1 TYHGSAFFSARNH
14 ALNANDWLNNFSGIK
29 QPANSFYYPGGT
41 FGGPVPKTHNKL
53 FFWTGFEYFH
63 QTLDTGLLRAT
74 VPCASMLGGDFSD
87 ASIHGCEG
95 NTLTAAGKPP
105 NLVSA
110 NNNWTGK
117 NGANTTIPVC
127 TGTPD
132 GTCIDP
138 NMLALA
144 KL

>member
-1 TYHGSAFFSARNH
+1 
-14 ALNANDWLNNFSGIK
+14 LNANDWLNNFSGIH
-29 QPANSFYYPGGT
+29 QPANSYYYPGAT
-41 FGGPVPKTHNKL
+41 FGGPVLIPGTNFNKSRSKL

-74 VPCASMLGGDFSD
+74 VPTASELGGDFSA
-87 ASIHGCEG
+87 ASIAGEG
-95 NTLTAAGKPP
+95 AKTAAGIPP
-105 NLVSA
+105 AQLNSRGLTA
-110 NNNWTGK
+110 FG
-117 NGANTTIPVC
+117 GTTIPTC
-127 TGTPD
+127 SGTPD